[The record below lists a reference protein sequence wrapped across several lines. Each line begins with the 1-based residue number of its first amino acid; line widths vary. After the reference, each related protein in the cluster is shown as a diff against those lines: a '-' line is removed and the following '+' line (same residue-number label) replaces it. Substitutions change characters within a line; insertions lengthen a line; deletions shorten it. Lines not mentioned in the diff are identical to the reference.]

1 MEYHMGKILFGVF
14 SGVFIGA
21 VVYEL
26 INRANPELITKVERF
41 ASSKIDDLCGACD
54 DTPATVS
61 PASA

>member
-1 MEYHMGKILFGVF
+1 MVKMLFGVF

-26 INRANPELITKVERF
+26 INRANPELITKVEKF
-41 ASSKIDDLCGACD
+41 ASSKVDNLCGVCGDA
-54 DTPATVS
+54 PATVS